1 MIFAT
6 TLRRNR
12 HTVSA
17 LSLLATIVIATGC
30 SSNDGTTGSGGAG
43 GATGGAGG
51 ATGGSGGATGGSGG
65 TGGAT
70 GGAGGATGGAGGAT
84 GGAGG
89 STGGTGG
96 TAGADAGTGLHG
108 SFVIKL
114 VSEPEPA
121 FTDFLGRV
129 YGGPQP
135 PSLVLVRDSVEGACE
150 LLVPK
155 SPFCRP
161 ACTGGVCVDDNT
173 CMPSPAL
180 VGIGTISVKGLKGG
194 DLMIPEP
201 QTKNYQVI
209 PTLAANA
216 CDEGGTIEIG
226 SAKLSLA
233 GKCVAQLK
241 LAAGPMDKIAVKSG
255 SPVKVVWDP
264 PAQAGIS
271 RIYIHLDIAH
281 HGGKKGEINCDV
293 PDNGSFDIPT
303 ALTAKLISLGL
314 AGFPTIDVTRYH
326 ASPSAAEP
334 NVKIEI
340 NSSLTRE
347 VDTGVKSC
355 SDDTECTPPEKCQAD
370 KTCK

>member
-12 HTVSA
+12 QTLSA
-17 LSLLATIVIATGC
+17 LSLLATLAIAAGC
-30 SSNDGTTGSGGAG
+30 SSNDGTTG
-43 GATGGAGG
+43 TGGSGG

-70 GGAGGATGGAGGAT
+70 GGSGGATGGSGGAT
-84 GGAGG
+84 GGSGGAAGAD
-89 STGGTGG
+89 GGN
-96 TAGADAGTGLHG
+96 ADAGTGLHG

-114 VSEPEPA
+114 KNEPPPA

-129 YGGPQP
+129 YSGPQP
-135 PSLVLVRDSVEGACE
+135 PSQVLVRDSTEGMCE

-155 SPFCRP
+155 APFCRP
-161 ACTGGVCVDDNT
+161 ECTGGVCVDENT

-180 VGIGTISVKGLKGG
+180 VGVGTIAVKGLKGG
-194 DLMIPEP
+194 DLMIPQP
-201 QTKNYQVI
+201 DTKNYQVT
-209 PTLAANA
+209 PTLGPNA
-216 CDEGGTIEIG
+216 CDEGGNIEIG
-226 SAKLSLA
+226 AEKFTLQ
-233 GKCVAQLK
+233 GKCVAPLA
-241 LAAGPMDKIAVKSG
+241 LAAGPMDKIAVKTG
-255 SPVKVVWDP
+255 MPVKLVWTP
-264 PAQAGIS
+264 PAQTGIS
-271 RIYIHLDIAH
+271 RIHIHLDIAH

-293 PDNGSFDIPT
+293 PDTGSYDIPT

-314 AGFPTIDVTRYH
+314 AGFPTIDVKRFH
-326 ASPSAAEP
+326 LAAASAEP

-340 NSSLTRE
+340 NSDLTRE

-355 SDDTECTPPEKCQAD
+355 SDDTECTPPEKCQVD